1 MARQIKASDVFEG
14 DIFENVRQSAIKTIE
29 TLDKMNN
36 ELRVTAQTMKKE
48 LGSLKI
54 DSLSSIKQ
62 LIQLTEKANKLN
74 KESIAI
80 NKARNEAVST
90 KTKAEIEAL
99 AIEKQRQQTAQESIK
114 TQREQ
119 LKLTRDQERAEKQ
132 RTKEQEK
139 ALKVARDEAN
149 AYKQLERNTREL
161 KNESKRLGAEMLL
174 LEQSG
179 RKNTKEWYALK
190 NQYDQVTKSA
200 QRGDAQL
207 KKLDKTVGDNFR
219 NVGNYASAVS
229 KLQGFLS
236 QLGLAFGVGAVVQ
249 KSISVLTSFD
259 EGVAN
264 MGKTLNITT
273 GEAEKLAREL
283 LNIDTRTSVENLQQI
298 ATIGGQLGISAQDI
312 VAFTESVDKLNVALG
327 DEFTGGAEE
336 ITSVVGGLRNVF
348 IDLKSKNVSDDLL
361 KIGNALNVLGA
372 EGSAT
377 SPIMADFAS
386 RIGGV
391 GIPLGLSTDQVLGL
405 SSTLQELNVNAERGG
420 TAIGRVLKQMAQDTE
435 GFAKFAGVPVEEF
448 TKMVNTDL
456 FGAFQKVVQA
466 TKNYKGNAVGLA
478 TALDA
483 LKIDGAGA
491 SEVFLK
497 LGTNM
502 DLLNLRTSQANK
514 SLQET
519 TSITDEFNKK
529 NNTLQAK
536 IDQLKNAFDKYILGI
551 DQSGNVTGKFGKFLD
566 FVTNNLGK
574 IFTILGK
581 VITYYGLY
589 RAMLVAVATK
599 QYLFNGGLLESVKN
613 LGEVFKSTKQATDGT
628 QQLATGMQNAGRS
641 MTAIPWMAIIG
652 LAYELGKALYESA
665 TGVTYLED
673 KLKKIDKYNSASE
686 KSASQRSEKRQQAL
700 TKELN
705 ALERKKNLELASAK
719 TTQQKSAVEKA
730 YLKQKEALIK
740 KTDNQIRS
748 DIKAVAE
755 RKKGFKADMDILED
769 AYRLYESRQISIFE
783 YTQKGRDIAK
793 KYGFE
798 YVNNK
803 DVIQNL
809 SGAVSGA
816 NTKLK
821 IYNAELQQNGESLKD
836 ATNQTKINSYETADF
851 TTEKE
856 KGTKE
861 LKEFKTELDS
871 VNEYLTIQNELL
883 ASIAQLEY
891 EKKIVDKQSEIDQA
905 LANTIALASE
915 TGKIFTG
922 EQGTSE
928 NGVVTFGEQLTDI
941 EKLIEEK
948 YQLEKQA
955 ILDQQAEQLK
965 LIEQGYTE
973 QSRKEREELKKKRD
987 ELLAQEGITADKKKE
1002 IQDNYDKEIA
1012 QIDLNDLQRN
1022 ADFELEKQKLGLE
1035 TNKQL
1040 IDLEKKKGEEIN
1052 NVNDQLYDAQVE
1064 YYDGVADKSKETI
1077 DKEIENEK
1085 QLAETRRQLFQLATD
1100 YFIKQSQRRI
1110 EQIDK
1115 EIAKAEEQSDYLK
1128 QLAINGNIN
1137 AKESLAEQQRIINE
1151 ANLRKEKEQRR
1162 QQRLQLLNTAFQTYN
1177 NKLESGSEN
1186 PLAETIRDIGLL
1198 RAFVET
1204 IPAFE
1209 KGTEDTGTNGR
1220 GVDGKG
1226 GFHAIL
1232 HPNERVIPKSMNEKI
1247 GSMSNEQLTKI
1258 AQEYQNG
1265 RIIKSNDQI
1274 GSALDTA
1281 LLINKLDELT
1291 ETIKLKP
1298 ETNIELGEI
1307 TQSMMEVVKST
1318 KKGNTMTY
1326 NRYKIRK

>member
-80 NKARNEAVST
+80 NKARNEAVSA

-179 RKNTKEWYALK
+179 RKNTKEFYALK

-207 KKLDKTVGDNFR
+207 KKLDKTVHDNFR

-336 ITSVVGGLRNVF
+336 ITSVVAGLRNVF

-377 SPIMADFAS
+377 SPIMSDFAS

-665 TGVTYLED
+665 TGVTYLQD

-719 TTQQKSAVEKA
+719 TTEQKSAVEKA

-740 KTDNQIRS
+740 TTDNQIRT

-783 YTQKGRDIAK
+783 YAQKGRDIAK

-798 YVNNK
+798 YVTNT

-821 IYNAELQQNGESLKD
+821 IYNAELEQNGESLKD

-851 TTEKE
+851 TTEKD
-856 KGTKE
+856 KATKK
-861 LKEFKTELDS
+861 LKEFKTELES

-883 ASIAQLEY
+883 ADINRLQT
-891 EKKIVDKQSEIDQA
+891 EKIIQAKQDEIDQL
-905 LANTIALASE
+905 LANDIKYVTE
-915 TGKIFTG
+915 TGIV
-922 EQGTSE
+922 Q
-928 NGVVTFGEQLTDI
+928 VDAL
-941 EKLIEEK
+941 EKLIDEK

-987 ELLAQEGITADKKKE
+987 ELLAQEGLTADKKKE

-1012 QIDLNDLQRN
+1012 QIELNDLQRN